1 MLSVATTLN
10 YEPSLED
17 VLDARIDLTP
27 QPITRSAPECSDSET
42 EIKSEDE
49 SSDANSEPE
58 NDPEIIIEIDT
69 PERNLNVKTN
79 PVEEQIEKN
88 LSAEFNNVTLD

>member
-1 MLSVATTLN
+1 MCLT
-10 YEPSLED
+10 
-17 VLDARIDLTP
+17 RIDLTP
-27 QPITRSAPECSDSET
+27 QPVTRSDSET
-42 EIKSEDE
+42 EIKSEDEDE